1 MKITKYIYSLLAV
14 VMMAFMT
21 GCSPDEY
28 ALGEKDLSSDDLVE
42 GIAYTITH
50 DSNNPNIIY
59 LKSLLPSNYAVTFD
73 TPQGRFQANSATLK
87 IPFNG
92 EYQARIGVTT
102 RGGFLWGPYA
112 DFTVEDFCSEFV
124 DNPLW
129 TYISGGVGKSKTWK
143 LDIDA
148 NALTRHSDLWAGPLG
163 FWGVD
168 DDWSTCFLGQTASAG
183 DHWNWT
189 PDIAGNGWVMT
200 AMDYGYMTFDLIG
213 GAHVTVH
220 NNETGEEWRGT
231 YMLDT
236 DNHTITLSDAE
247 LLHNSGHDG
256 VVTNWSKSLKLMGLD
271 DDRLQIAALR
281 DNSSEGPCL
290 LCYNFCS
297 QDYWDNWKPVVD
309 ETPVTP
315 TLMEGWRSLIQNP
328 TNREITFKLAEDGD
342 EDGFAFGYCNLD
354 GSVKDATLSANDG
367 IEDATLVLYYG
378 GTDATNTYTYTA
390 PDGSA
395 ITGTYTL
402 DDNGIFTFSNG
413 LGNTSLGANY
423 NMSTNADNTLRIMSV
438 TKDDYTGSLKSVW
451 LGKQCIDDQGNL
463 FQYQGYHWKAQ
474 TAGAAVKKYKGVLN
488 YFSTGFA
495 VTLSSSDVFIT
506 GDGDY
511 TFTING
517 ANSEP
522 YGIYLDIAKLYAD
535 NNNCDVIIKSI
546 KVDGNEISF
555 DDATIDRGTADGD
568 HSTVRRYIVNPW
580 GKTADEASKFSFTS
594 SIEVTVHV
602 TYDTGE
608 NKMEPTE
615 AGAKRN

>member
-1 MKITKYIYSLLAV
+1 
-14 VMMAFMT
+14 
-21 GCSPDEY
+21 
-28 ALGEKDLSSDDLVE
+28 
-42 GIAYTITH
+42 
-50 DSNNPNIIY
+50 
-59 LKSLLPSNYAVTFD
+59 
-73 TPQGRFQANSATLK
+73 
-87 IPFNG
+87 
-92 EYQARIGVTT
+92 
-102 RGGFLWGPYA
+102 
-112 DFTVEDFCSEFV
+112 
-124 DNPLW
+124 
-129 TYISGGVGKSKTWK
+129 
-143 LDIDA
+143 
-148 NALTRHSDLWAGPLG
+148 
-163 FWGVD
+163 
-168 DDWSTCFLGQTASAG
+168 
-183 DHWNWT
+183 
-189 PDIAGNGWVMT
+189 
-200 AMDYGYMTFDLIG
+200 
-213 GAHVTVH
+213 
-220 NNETGEEWRGT
+220 
-231 YMLDT
+231 
-236 DNHTITLSDAE
+236 
-247 LLHNSGHDG
+247 
-256 VVTNWSKSLKLMGLD
+256 
-271 DDRLQIAALR
+271 
-281 DNSSEGPCL
+281 
-290 LCYNFCS
+290 
-297 QDYWDNWKPVVD
+297 
-309 ETPVTP
+309 
-315 TLMEGWRSLIQNP
+315 MEGWRSLIQNP

-438 TKDDYTGSLKSVW
+438 TKDDYTGALKSVW